1 MSVPQLTIEAT
12 AGADGLAV
20 VVALLGPETI
30 YRDSIDLRQAA
41 DVRRFAEAVSVKV
54 PALTPDAI
62 EGAVLAIEPDRL
74 PAVPGADDPW
84 PEPRPVELPAVPAFP
99 VGVLPEPLRSWVA
112 ATAEATQTPAD
123 LAGVLALANCAAA
136 VARRVE
142 VEAGRGWREPLCL
155 YAAVLLDPGNRK
167 SEVFKSAAR
176 PLKAIEA
183 ELIEEAKPTIARLA
197 SDRRILEKRQAKA
210 EKTAGEKCD
219 PEAAEEAA
227 RLAEELAVLPVPVL
241 PELIVS
247 EASPEAVEMALA
259 AQGGRLAVMSAEGG
273 LFDLLGGRYSGGAPN
288 LDAFLMGHSG
298 DDLAVKRVSR
308 EAFVKRPALTC
319 AFAVQPAIVRGLS
332 SKPAFRGRGLL
343 GRFWYAVPESPLGR
357 RKVDPEP
364 VPEGVA
370 AEYEN
375 LIRRLASIEESPRG
389 PAVVGMTPQAAARF
403 VAWRAEVEAWLA
415 DGGRLESM
423 TDWGGKLCGLAAR
436 LAALLHLAGNPNPEP
451 WRDPIEPQAIEGAI
465 RLAEY
470 AVDHARAALA
480 MLRDADGEA
489 LEDARY
495 LLRWL
500 RQKGLREF
508 ARRDAHRHGVG
519 RFSGE
524 PERLDAGLEILT
536 ERGWIR
542 PLASESKEGPG
553 RPASPR
559 YAVNPATWPRKE
571 KPAALT
577 LPEGFAVESG
587 RFSGVI

>member
-1 MSVPQLTIEAT
+1 MSVPQLEIQAT
-12 AGADGLAV
+12 SGPDGLAV
-20 VVALLGPETI
+20 VVALLGTEAV
-30 YRDSIDLRQAA
+30 YRDSIDLRKAA
-41 DVRRFAEAVSVKV
+41 DVERFAVALSGKV
-54 PALTPDAI
+54 PAVAPEAI
-62 EGAVLAIEPDRL
+62 EAELRAIDPAGL
-74 PAVPGADDPW
+74 PAVPGADGSWDD
-84 PEPRPVELPAVPAFP
+84 PRPIELPDVPTFP
-99 VGVLPEPLRSWVA
+99 VEVLPESLRAWVT
-112 ATAEATQTPAD
+112 ATAEATQTPPD
-123 LAGVLALANCAAA
+123 LAGLLALANCAAA

-142 VEAGRGWREPLCL
+142 VVAGRGWREPLCL

-167 SEVFKSAAR
+167 SEVFKAAAR

-183 ELIEEAKPTIARLA
+183 ELIEEAKPRIARLA

-210 EKTAGEKCD
+210 EKAAGEKYD

-227 RLAEELAVLPVPVL
+227 RLAEELAMLPVPVL
-241 PELIVS
+241 PELIVT

-273 LFDLLGGRYSGGAPN
+273 VFDLLGGRYSGGAPN

-298 DDLAVKRVSR
+298 DDLAVKRMSR

-319 AFAVQPAIVRGLS
+319 AFAVQPAVVRGLS

-364 VPEGVA
+364 VPDTVA

-375 LIRRLASIEESPRG
+375 LIRRLASIEQDQKGPELVRLSPE
-389 PAVVGMTPQAAARF
+389 AAAQF
-403 VAWRAEVEAWLA
+403 VAWRAEVETWLA

-436 LAALLHLAGNPNPEP
+436 LAALLHLASNPNPEP
-451 WRDPIEPQAIEGAI
+451 WRDPIESRTIEGAI

-470 AVDHARAALA
+470 AIEHARAALS
-480 MLRDADGEA
+480 MLRDTEGEP

-500 RQKGLREF
+500 RRKGLREF
-508 ARRDAHRHGVG
+508 SRRDAQNHGRR
-519 RFSGE
+519 RFDGD
-524 PERLDAGLEILT
+524 PERLDAALQILAD
-536 ERGWIR
+536 RSWIR
-542 PLASESKEGPG
+542 LGESGAKNGPG
-553 RPASPR
+553 RNPSPR
-559 YAVNPATWPRKE
+559 FDVNPATWPGAGNR
-571 KPAALT
+571 LT
-577 LPEGFAVESG
+577 LELPAGFAVENG
-587 RFSGVI
+587 QFSGVL

>member
-1 MSVPQLTIEAT
+1 MSVPQLEIQAT
-12 AGADGLAV
+12 AGPDGLAV

-41 DVRRFAEAVSVKV
+41 EVRRFAEAVSDKV

-74 PAVPGADDPW
+74 PAVPGADEPW

-99 VGVLPEPLRSWVA
+99 VDVLPEPLRSWVT

-123 LAGVLALANCAAA
+123 LAALLAVANCAAA

-142 VEAGRGWREPLCL
+142 VEGGRGWREPLCL
-155 YAAVLLDPGNRK
+155 YVAVLLDPGNRK
-167 SEVFKSAAR
+167 SAVFKAATS
-176 PLKAIEA
+176 PLKRIEA
-183 ELIEEAKPTIARLA
+183 ELIDEAKPTIARLA

-227 RLAEELAVLPVPVL
+227 RLAEELAALPVPVL

-247 EASPEAVEMALA
+247 DASPEAVEMALA
-259 AQGGRLAVMSAEGG
+259 AQGGRLAVMSDEGG
-273 LFDLLGGRYSGGAPN
+273 LFDVLGGRYSGGAAN
-288 LDAFLMGHSG
+288 LDAFLKGHAGG
-298 DDLAVKRVSR
+298 DVAVKRISR
-308 EAFVKRPALTC
+308 QALVERAAITC
-319 AFAVQPAIVRGLS
+319 AFAIQPAVVRGLS
-332 SKPAFRGRGLL
+332 AKDTFKGRGLL

-364 VPEGVA
+364 VPDAVA

-375 LIRRLASIEESPRG
+375 LIRRLASIEDSPRG
-389 PAVVGMTPQAAARF
+389 PAVVGMAPQAAARF
-403 VAWRAEVEAWLA
+403 LAWRDEAETWLA

-423 TDWGGKLCGLAAR
+423 KEWGGKLQGLAAR

-451 WRDPIEPQAIEGAI
+451 WRDPIELRAIEGAI

-470 AVDHARAALA
+470 AIDHARAALA
-480 MLRDADGEA
+480 MLRDADGEP

-542 PLASESKEGPG
+542 PVASESKEGPG

-559 YAVNPATWPRKE
+559 YAVNPAMWPRRE
-571 KPAALT
+571 NLAGLT
-577 LPEGFAVESG
+577 LPEGFAVEG
-587 RFSGVI
+587 GQFSGVI